1 MTSVDYSV
9 IRGVGYY
16 IDKQVGSSVMN
27 KAGFSVMNIVDYS
40 IIIREGMMLA
50 YFDFFLSVFK
60 GGLPV
65 LFFAILD
72 SDLLI
77 RDLLGTDILVTS
89 YSLSD

>member
-1 MTSVDYSV
+1 VTSVDYSV

-40 IIIREGMMLA
+40 IIIREGVMLV

-60 GGLPV
+60 GGFPA
-65 LFFAILD
+65 LFFAILE

-77 RDLLGTDILVTS
+77 RDLLGTDILVTGYSFS
-89 YSLSD
+89 Y